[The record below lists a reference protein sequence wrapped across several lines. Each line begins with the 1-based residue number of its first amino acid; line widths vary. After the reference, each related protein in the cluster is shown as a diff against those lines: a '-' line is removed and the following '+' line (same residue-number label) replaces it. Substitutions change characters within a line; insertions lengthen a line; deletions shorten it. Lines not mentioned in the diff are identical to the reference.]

1 MKVQQISQQQN
12 SINEKQPQF
21 KGAVDSTMR
30 YLATNQAVGANG
42 VDLAFMVTPRTAS
55 DSIRRGPVAGL
66 ETARREMSGTVNH
79 TLVGAYGIGAGALVA
94 ALMGIDRKY
103 GTKVNKMMA
112 APETINILAE
122 NKAKNMNSQKQYLTD
137 VFNNLKAFNPASKL
151 ADADG
156 YIKLS
161 KLPKESVDEFV
172 EIMNS
177 AINNPEVDFK
187 KWSFNGD
194 PEFLHVLSNKITE
207 KTGAQS
213 KYILESAERKDAKS
227 VTNLN
232 TILEDIFRVSR
243 AFDKPKVKEAFEKQ
257 ISENKTI
264 AENDFVKKFTKYGKR
279 KSIAG
284 FIIASGIGMS
294 IQPINMYLTKKK
306 TGQDGFVGVEGRTK
320 DTSTKFKILKT
331 VTSAAFFGMVLT
343 TLKTGIKGFMDK
355 MAFTGFWPTIS
366 QLKGIYGVTIISRFM
381 SARDTDELR
390 EAATKDTLGFL
401 SWLVLGDFVNK
412 IVAEK
417 LDKSVMNRTKDV
429 ESKGFWGK
437 IFNSSLK
444 TRDEVLI
451 DALASKN
458 QSTTKIENGKVVA
471 KKFKE
476 LLKDLN
482 NIEDEQLK
490 KAVKKRLRTLNRAQA
505 AGYIFSGTILG
516 LGIPNLNIYITNK
529 LDKKRKEKAAMLE
542 KEKSAKEV

>member
-1 MKVQQISQQQN
+1 
-12 SINEKQPQF
+12 
-21 KGAVDSTMR
+21 
-30 YLATNQAVGANG
+30 
-42 VDLAFMVTPRTAS
+42 
-55 DSIRRGPVAGL
+55 
-66 ETARREMSGTVNH
+66 
-79 TLVGAYGIGAGALVA
+79 
-94 ALMGIDRKY
+94 
-103 GTKVNKMMA
+103 
-112 APETINILAE
+112 
-122 NKAKNMNSQKQYLTD
+122 
-137 VFNNLKAFNPASKL
+137 
-151 ADADG
+151 
-156 YIKLS
+156 
-161 KLPKESVDEFV
+161 
-172 EIMNS
+172 
-177 AINNPEVDFK
+177 
-187 KWSFNGD
+187 
-194 PEFLHVLSNKITE
+194 
-207 KTGAQS
+207 
-213 KYILESAERKDAKS
+213 
-227 VTNLN
+227 
-232 TILEDIFRVSR
+232 FRVSR